1 MKEEIKEKILEYLNS
16 TEKKGMYP
24 FCLKVLDNK
33 YRNYYTGV
41 TLNYITYELLKAKYK
56 KSNVAECL
64 VELYENNEIK
74 SLYCGDV
81 KNVVFESKRSP
92 HGTFSSTSSYDEKY
106 TLQYF
111 NNYMNQFINKNN
123 E

>member
-1 MKEEIKEKILEYLNS
+1 MKEEIKEKILKYLNS
-16 TEKKGMYP
+16 NEGTGKP
-24 FCLKVLDNK
+24 PTLLKVLDNK

-41 TLNYITYELLKAKYK
+41 TLNYITYDLFKAKYK
-56 KSNVAECL
+56 KSDVTKCL
-64 VELYENNEIK
+64 VELYNNKEIK
-74 SLYCGDV
+74 SLYCPNV
-81 KNVVFESKRSP
+81 KNVVFENKKSA
-92 HGTFSSTSSYDEKY
+92 HGTFTLTSEYDEKY

>member
-24 FCLKVLDNK
+24 FYLKVLDNK

-64 VELYENNEIK
+64 VELYGNNEIN

-81 KNVVFESKRSP
+81 KNVVFESKRSH
-92 HGTFSSTSSYDEKY
+92 HGTFISASSYDEKY